1 MGEAICTTRTAMFA
15 DSIRFADILSPVTP
29 EEFFAAYHDTKPLLV
44 PGRRDKAAGIMSW
57 DRLNALLGMTGSV
70 KWVISRTVDNKRSS
84 KT

>member
-1 MGEAICTTRTAMFA
+1 LEVGI
-15 DSIRFADILSPVTP
+15 TP
-29 EEFFAAYHDTKPLLV
+29 ECSGITAPSPRAVSLLTPLV
-44 PGRRDKAAGIMSW
+44 PGTRGTVAGIMSW